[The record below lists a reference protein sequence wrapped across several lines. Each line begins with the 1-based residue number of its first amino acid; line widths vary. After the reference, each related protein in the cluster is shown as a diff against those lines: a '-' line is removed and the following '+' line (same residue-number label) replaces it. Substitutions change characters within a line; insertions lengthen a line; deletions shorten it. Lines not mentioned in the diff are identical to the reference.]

1 MLIQISIIA
10 SDAIIMIKTENFE
23 KVEVC
28 SQEELRSWLEENYK
42 QKDSIWLVTYMK
54 STPSKYVSKE
64 QILDEVLCFG
74 WIDGIRRKFDSER
87 TMQLISPRKQQ
98 YWAKTYKDR
107 VAKLI
112 KEGKMTPAGQQTI
125 DISKANGTWSFYDD
139 VDALIIPDDL
149 KIKLKSKPAAFDFFD
164 AINPSS
170 KRFALR
176 WLKLAK
182 TDATRQKRI
191 DHLFE
196 ISLKGE
202 KLKGS

>member
-1 MLIQISIIA
+1 
-10 SDAIIMIKTENFE
+10 MIKTENFE
-23 KVEVC
+23 KVNVS
-28 SQEELRSWLEENYK
+28 SQDELRKWLEENHK
-42 QKDSIWLVTYMK
+42 QKESVWLVTFMK

-64 QILDEVLCFG
+64 DILDEILCFG
-74 WIDGIRRKFDSER
+74 WIDGIRRKLDSKR

-112 KEGKMTPAGQQTI
+112 KEGKMTPAGQQSI
-125 DISKANGTWSFYDD
+125 DASQANGTWSFYDD
-139 VDALIIPDDL
+139 VDALIIPEDL
-149 KIKLKSKPAAFDFFD
+149 KSKLKSRLAAFDFFD

-191 DHLFE
+191 DHLFD